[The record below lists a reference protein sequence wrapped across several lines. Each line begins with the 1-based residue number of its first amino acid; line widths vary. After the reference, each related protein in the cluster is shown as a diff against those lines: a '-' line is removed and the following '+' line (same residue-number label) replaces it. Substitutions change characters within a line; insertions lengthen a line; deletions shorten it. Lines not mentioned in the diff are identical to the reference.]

1 MSNANSIA
9 NALGYLESLRSHALA
24 AEANATLASDLAA
37 EKKKTRELEAT
48 VAQLTR
54 AIGHAFRD
62 VQRVEESR
70 RSERDDGDM
79 LVDEEKDGA
88 VVSES
93 LSSGDDPLAR
103 DRDEVVDDE
112 EQSAPEEESISNTEV
127 PTRLETDRLA
137 CPDCDRTFANKSGL
151 GAHRAAHERVTHGR
165 RPREHPPFRC
175 PSCGNTYTRK
185 ENLKSHISR
194 KHLNLF

>member
-54 AIGHAFRD
+54 AIGHAFHD

-70 RSERDDGDM
+70 RSERQESEM
-79 LVDEEKDGA
+79 LVDEEDGA
-88 VVSES
+88 VISDI
-93 LSSGDDPLAR
+93 SSGDDHAAR
-103 DRDEVVDDE
+103 NDEEHSASDDE
-112 EQSAPEEESISNTEV
+112 PISNTEV
-127 PTRLETDRLA
+127 PTLLESDPLE
-137 CPDCDRTFANKSGL
+137 CPDCGRKFAKLANLRAHQRAHAPRPPNK
-151 GAHRAAHERVTHGR
+151 
-165 RPREHPPFRC
+165 C
-175 PSCGNTYTRK
+175 PSCQKEYTRK
-185 ENLKSHISR
+185 SSLKAHIMR
-194 KHLNLF
+194 KHKHLF